1 MKIKCRFFL
10 QRVRIISG
18 ITIRLETAQVSELK
32 RQRCPICSVFCSDI
46 DDFHCSLLK
55 FGRYNCV
62 LLTNNKTLYS
72 FFLFGLIADNFK
84 HFEEVVR
91 EIVFKLLIESGLAQ
105 SQFEKILESMETF
118 NYSKTSNRNVI
129 ASMNDMKKQIESYL
143 EMGDDIYATNKK
155 LNKTLYKTIGYNY
168 PVELFREMLKRE
180 IIS

>member
-1 MKIKCRFFL
+1 MNL
-10 QRVRIISG
+10 QLTKNLSDK
-18 ITIRLETAQVSELK
+18 LK
-32 RQRCPICSVFCSDI
+32 RALIDVESLPHSDI
-46 DDFHCSLLK
+46 DDFHCNLLK
-55 FGRYNCV
+55 FGRYNCI

-91 EIVFKLLIESGLAQ
+91 EIVFKLLIENGLAQ

-143 EMGDDIYATNKK
+143 EMGDDIYAINKK
-155 LNKTLYKTIGYNY
+155 LNKTLYKTIGYKY
-168 PVELFREMLKRE
+168 PTELFREMLKRE